1 MGHTLPCP
9 ESKDALW
16 DMPIR
21 EPEER
26 PQNSLSL
33 GPQPGSPGTAGQ
45 GRAREEPPG
54 QEVFMVAQPCE
65 HFHVHIRL
73 SAAVQAT
80 EKETSTAPMINPKS
94 LLTLLC
100 LQQPRARKST
110 VL

>member
-1 MGHTLPCP
+1 MLGPHTATP
-9 ESKDALW
+9 EPTDALW
-16 DMPIR
+16 DVPIR

-45 GRAREEPPG
+45 GTAQEEPPG

-73 SAAVQAT
+73 STAVQAT
-80 EKETSTAPMINPKS
+80 EKEISTVPLINPKS
-94 LLTLLC
+94 LLTLPC
-100 LQQPRARKST
+100 AQ
-110 VL
+110 